1 MSLVTAKAL
10 REQRANLAKQAQD
23 VLDKAHAESRNLTAE
38 ENQTFDKYHEE
49 MESIRGQYERIEKQ
63 ETINAEM
70 AESRGRIA
78 GGREQPG
85 AGAEEQRSAERRDG
99 RALPNSERSRADILR
114 GWLMRGSTTKPTDEQ
129 RDAAG
134 RMGVDINNK
143 ILDIKLPSRALRK
156 LDDESVREWERRAQ
170 SVGTDSEGG
179 YTAPDE
185 TMRALEVALLRF
197 GGMRDVA
204 DVIRTES
211 GQELPWPTL
220 NDTGNTGAILAENTQ
235 VSEQA
240 MTFSQLVLDAY
251 KYTSK
256 LVLVS
261 VELLQ
266 DSSIN
271 IPEIVGTA
279 LGERIGRITNTHF
292 TTGTGS
298 SQPNGVATASTQ
310 GKVGTTGQ
318 TTSVIYEDLVDLQH
332 SVDPEYRQR
341 ARWMFAD
348 STLKVIKK
356 LKDGDDRPLWAA
368 GIAVR
373 EPDTILGHPFTV
385 NQAVAAMAANAKSI
399 LFGDF
404 SKYKIRDVRNVT
416 LLRLDE
422 RYADFHQ
429 VAFLAFSRHDGD
441 LLDAGTHP
449 VKHYA
454 NSAT

>member
-1 MSLVTAKAL
+1 
-10 REQRANLAKQAQD
+10 
-23 VLDKAHAESRNLTAE
+23 
-38 ENQTFDKYHEE
+38 
-49 MESIRGQYERIEKQ
+49 
-63 ETINAEM
+63 
-70 AESRGRIA
+70 
-78 GGREQPG
+78 
-85 AGAEEQRSAERRDG
+85 
-99 RALPNSERSRADILR
+99 
-114 GWLMRGSTTKPTDEQ
+114 MRGSTTKPTDEQ

-197 GGMRDVA
+197 GGMREVA
-204 DVIRTES
+204 DIIRTES

-298 SQPNGVATASTQ
+298 SQPNGVVTASTQ